1 MKIFL
6 TGSYSLNYLKISLQ
20 EEFLSDEIV
29 MDEYDSYIYSL
40 TDEDSKIHTLKPN
53 IIIIYLDS
61 YDNKVNSDLMDIIN
75 KAKRIFKNAIFIV
88 TAPVK
93 HLELD
98 SVIYV
103 KSDPFEEKLKVDY
116 VINLNKVISYYG
128 WKNVY
133 NTKSWYS
140 GKILFN
146 LEFYNVIARYFRTI
160 IDNFNGKKKKA
171 LIVDLDNT
179 LWSGVAADEGIK
191 ISKDGIYSSFWIFQE
206 KLKKLKEKGIVLAIC
221 SKNNLNTITNVFRN
235 NTMPLSL
242 NDFVAIKCNWAD
254 KVANIKEIASELNLG
269 LDAFAFIDDNRTEI
283 EWVKSQ
289 LPEVESHLL
298 PERFTEFPDYLDN
311 IDSLNKFN
319 ITNEDL
325 VKTNLYQQAT
335 ERENHRK
342 KYSDYKKYLRSLK
355 LSYKI
360 KVNDLDN
367 MKRASQLTQK
377 TNQFNL
383 TLKKYTE
390 LELIDLI
397 NNGGFVYSLELDDI
411 YGKYGIV
418 AAAVVIKNSLEA
430 FVVSC
435 RAFNKNVEDK
445 LFEDIIMKH
454 NNLTVSFVKS
464 KNNLVAESFYKR
476 INK

>member
-116 VINLNKVISYYG
+116 VINLYK
-128 WKNVY
+128 
-133 NTKSWYS
+133 
-140 GKILFN
+140 
-146 LEFYNVIARYFRTI
+146 VIARYFRTI

>member
-61 YDNKVNSDLMDIIN
+61 YDNKVNSDLMD
-75 KAKRIFKNAIFIV
+75 
-88 TAPVK
+88 
-93 HLELD
+93 
-98 SVIYV
+98 
-103 KSDPFEEKLKVDY
+103 

-269 LDAFAFIDDNRTEI
+269 LDAFAI
-283 EWVKSQ
+283 
-289 LPEVESHLL
+289 
-298 PERFTEFPDYLDN
+298 
-311 IDSLNKFN
+311 SLIF
-319 ITNEDL
+319 
-325 VKTNLYQQAT
+325 AT
-335 ERENHRK
+335 
-342 KYSDYKKYLRSLK
+342 L
-355 LSYKI
+355 
-360 KVNDLDN
+360 
-367 MKRASQLTQK
+367 
-377 TNQFNL
+377 
-383 TLKKYTE
+383 
-390 LELIDLI
+390 
-397 NNGGFVYSLELDDI
+397 
-411 YGKYGIV
+411 
-418 AAAVVIKNSLEA
+418 
-430 FVVSC
+430 
-435 RAFNKNVEDK
+435 
-445 LFEDIIMKH
+445 
-454 NNLTVSFVKS
+454 
-464 KNNLVAESFYKR
+464 
-476 INK
+476 